1 MNDIK
6 LPFINLKLPFISIW
20 REIAVEDHENLRG
33 KLIYGIFW
41 NLISAI
47 ASQGFPMIAA
57 IVTARLLGKFIYGQL
72 GMINSTIIL
81 FSTFAGLGLGITA
94 TKYIAQLHQTD
105 PERTGSIMGLTNLL
119 GAALG
124 VVMCIILFGMAP
136 WLASNTLAAPDLDSA
151 LRVASLLLIFN
162 TIVGIQS
169 GSIAG
174 FGAFKD
180 LAKIAIIQGL
190 LSSTLTITGVYFFGL
205 IGSVTAMVIS
215 SFINLIIYKLTI
227 NDLVKRF
234 NIKID
239 YIRSWKEKD
248 VIWKLSLPSML
259 ANVMVGP
266 VVWIAN
272 VIIINTA
279 GGYGQL
285 GLFNAAD
292 QWRSVL
298 TFLPIVVGG
307 VLLPMVSANVTKE
320 NKALETVNVLASW
333 VIVIIIALPLI
344 SFPEIIAFFYGHD
357 YSSTVFLQSLA
368 IMMLVSCIISY
379 KDGIGRKLVAKNLM
393 WWGFLSNLV
402 WGTLFLGS
410 LLIFKNMGS
419 LGLAMSYLISYA
431 VNTIIFVPFYLSRK
445 VIPKDL
451 IMSKEVMLVWIV
463 LILQVILTSLRI
475 SLWIRLVSLT
485 ISIGILIFTF
495 YRIWTGAN
503 K

>member
-1 MNDIK
+1 MSD
-6 LPFINLKLPFISIW
+6 LKLLVKSILGK
-20 REIAVEDHENLRG
+20 IAGEDHRSLKG

-41 NLISAI
+41 NLISAL

-57 IVTARLLGKFIYGQL
+57 IITARLLGKFGYGQL
-72 GMINSTIIL
+72 GMINSTVIL

-94 TKYIAQLHQTD
+94 TKYIAQLYQTD
-105 PERTGSIMGLTNLL
+105 PERTGRIMGLTNLF
-119 GAALG
+119 GVASG
-124 VVMCIILFGMAP
+124 VVMCIILFVMAP
-136 WLASNTLAAPDLDSA
+136 WLASNTLAAPNLTPA
-151 LRVASLLLIFN
+151 LQLASLLLIFN

-180 LAKIAIIQGL
+180 LARIAIIQGL
-190 LSSTLTITGVYFFGL
+190 VSSTLTITGVYFFGL
-205 IGSVTAMVIS
+205 IGAVTAMVINS
-215 SFINLIIYKLTI
+215 LINLILYKLTI
-227 NDLVKRF
+227 NNLVKRF
-234 NIKID
+234 KIKID
-239 YIRSWKEKD
+239 YVRSWREKD
-248 VIWKLSLPSML
+248 VIWELSLPSML

-292 QWRSVL
+292 QWRSAL
-298 TFLPIVVGG
+298 TFLPAVIGG
-307 VLLPMVSANVTKE
+307 VLLPMVSANVNKE

-344 SFPEIIAFFYGHD
+344 SFPEIIAFFYGPD
-357 YSSTVFLQSLA
+357 YSSAVFLQSLA
-368 IMMLVSCIISY
+368 IMMFVSCIISY

-402 WGTLFLGS
+402 WGVLFLGS
-410 LLIFKNMGS
+410 LLIFKNLGS
-419 LGLAMSYLISYA
+419 LGLAVSYLISYA

-445 VIPKDL
+445 VVPKDL
-451 IMSKEVMLVWIV
+451 IMSKEVLLVWIV

-475 SLWIRLVSLT
+475 SLWIRLISLI
-485 ISIGILIFTF
+485 ISIGILIFSF
-495 YRIWTGAN
+495 YKIWSSAR

>member
-1 MNDIK
+1 MIIVRVTMSD
-6 LPFINLKLPFISIW
+6 LKLLVKSILGK
-20 REIAVEDHENLRG
+20 IAGEDHRSLKG

-41 NLISAI
+41 NLISAL

-57 IVTARLLGKFIYGQL
+57 IITARLLGKFGYGQL
-72 GMINSTIIL
+72 GMINSTVIL

-94 TKYIAQLHQTD
+94 TKYIAQLYQTD
-105 PERTGSIMGLTNLL
+105 PERTGRIMGLTNLF
-119 GAALG
+119 GVASG
-124 VVMCIILFGMAP
+124 VVMCIILFVMAP
-136 WLASNTLAAPDLDSA
+136 WLASNTLAAPNLTPA
-151 LRVASLLLIFN
+151 LQLASLLLIFN

-180 LAKIAIIQGL
+180 LARIAIIQGL
-190 LSSTLTITGVYFFGL
+190 VSSTLTITGVYFFGL
-205 IGSVTAMVIS
+205 IGAVTAMVINS
-215 SFINLIIYKLTI
+215 LINLILYKLTI
-227 NDLVKRF
+227 NNLVKRF
-234 NIKID
+234 KIKID
-239 YIRSWKEKD
+239 YVRSWREKD
-248 VIWKLSLPSML
+248 VIWELSLPSML

-292 QWRSVL
+292 QWRSAL
-298 TFLPIVVGG
+298 TFLPAVIGG
-307 VLLPMVSANVTKE
+307 VLLPMVSANVNKE

-344 SFPEIIAFFYGHD
+344 SFPEIIAFFYGPD
-357 YSSTVFLQSLA
+357 YSSAVFLQSLA
-368 IMMLVSCIISY
+368 IMMFVSCIISY

-402 WGTLFLGS
+402 WGVLFLGS
-410 LLIFKNMGS
+410 LLIFKNLGS
-419 LGLAMSYLISYA
+419 LGLAVSYLISYA

-445 VIPKDL
+445 VVPKDL
-451 IMSKEVMLVWIV
+451 IMSKEVLLVWIV

-475 SLWIRLVSLT
+475 SLWIRLISLI
-485 ISIGILIFTF
+485 ISIGILIFSF
-495 YRIWTGAN
+495 YKIWSSAR